1 VWLEV
6 EDRFAIGEGGIGLLH
21 AVAEHGSLAA
31 AARKVGWSYR
41 HSWGYVRR
49 AETVLGIRLLE
60 TRNGKGANRG
70 TVLTAD
76 ASALLA
82 RFAKLAGAANAMPR
96 LETLPHNHRA

>member
-1 VWLEV
+1 VRTKVWLEV
-6 EDRFAIGEGGIGLLH
+6 ENRFAIGEGGIGLLR

-49 AETVLGIRLLE
+49 AEEVLGIRLLA

-70 TVLTAD
+70 TELTVD
-76 ASALLA
+76 ATALLSE
-82 RFAKLAGAANAMPR
+82 FAELVR
-96 LETLPHNHRA
+96 